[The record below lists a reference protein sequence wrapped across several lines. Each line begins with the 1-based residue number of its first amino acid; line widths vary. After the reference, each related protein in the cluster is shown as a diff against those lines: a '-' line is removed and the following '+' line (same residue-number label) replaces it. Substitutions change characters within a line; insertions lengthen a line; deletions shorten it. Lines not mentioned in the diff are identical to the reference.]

1 MDRFFHNRTETCPE
15 CASFPTWQ
23 GNPPEQLTLAAR
35 KGLSLAGGREVVR
48 PRSHG
53 PVQQV

>member
-35 KGLSLAGGREVVR
+35 KGLFLARGREEVH